1 MGLWTR
7 VRLSPPP
14 PDATCLP
21 GGFFILDSA
30 ALLAFALPQSL
41 NNETVVV
48 WLRGLVVALLL
59 VALWGPSIPV
69 QPIQTVVL
77 LDQSP
82 SARDA
87 VWKVAPELGLSGA
100 KYVAFASGATQVA
113 SATARR
119 LDLGEGTQLKAAL
132 QKAQELRPDR
142 IVLVS
147 DGLFQDQAEPI
158 GTPIY
163 SLYQPPSPNLSVS
176 LVAPALP
183 GKGETIEVRTVLEST
198 ASVPVK
204 LTLKGPSGQVVR
216 ELQIQPGR
224 SSVGYRFRL
233 DGPSTVTA
241 RVESPLGTEQ
251 ARLELSPAD
260 TTRVWVLGD
269 PALARYLQAQGF
281 SVEERRDISL
291 PVRAEVVALGVGA
304 RDLSA
309 AELDALQSFL
319 SQGGS
324 LLWTATPGG
333 LFFGAWER
341 SSLADSLPVEPVEQP
356 GGVGIVLVLDVSGSM
371 LEADKLG
378 LAVVGSL
385 ELIRSARPQDY
396 IGVVL
401 FSNRPRW
408 LFRPRPMTEQ
418 GRKEAESLLLSLQA
432 GGGTQ
437 ISQAYSEALEALEQ
451 VPTDSKQV
459 IALTDGLASDVT
471 PRIFDQARDAAP
483 EIKTSTVALGSDAD
497 RQFLRELAQAGG
509 GTFWDVPSP
518 QDLPRFFLEEAQRAF
533 KRDALEGSFPV
544 SVRPHPIT
552 RSVNPPALSVILPAK
567 TKPWAQTL
575 LSSGDRTVL
584 AVGESGRGRVAAL
597 ATDLSRSW
605 QGWQGAPAL
614 VAELLRWLSQTPARP
629 RVQAVREPDAVRVL
643 LEGSFERPRLRA
655 GGLEQSFAPVGPLR
669 YEARL
674 PREAVGQAVVLEN
687 EQPRLRLQLPTQPEW
702 RLEDGRENLRRLSE
716 ASGGRLLR
724 DASEL
729 RSLEGRKPFNLQ
741 LLLIALAMALFL
753 LERYLEHRRVVG
765 LARP

>member
-1 MGLWTR
+1 MLLWLR
-7 VRLSPPP
+7 SLII
-14 PDATCLP
+14 AL
-21 GGFFILDSA
+21 L
-30 ALLAFALPQSL
+30 LLAF
-41 NNETVVV
+41 
-48 WLRGLVVALLL
+48 
-59 VALWGPSIPV
+59 WGPSVPV

-82 SARDA
+82 SAREA
-87 VWKVAPELGLSGA
+87 VWKFAPQVQLPRA
-100 KYVAFASGATQVA
+100 QYVAFASGATQVA
-113 SATARR
+113 GATARR
-119 LDLGEGTQLKAAL
+119 LDLGEGTHLAEAL

-147 DGLFQDQAEPI
+147 DGLFQDLAEPI

-176 LVAPALP
+176 LVGPALP
-183 GKGETIEVRTVLEST
+183 GKGETIEVRAVLEST
-198 ASVPVK
+198 ANVPVK
-204 LTLKGPSGQVVR
+204 LTLNGPSGSVER
-216 ELQIQPGR
+216 ELQLKPGR

-233 DGPSTVTA
+233 DGASAVTA
-241 RVESPLGTEQ
+241 RVESPLGSEL

-281 SVEERRDISL
+281 LVEERRDISL
-291 PVRAEVVALGVGA
+291 PIRAEVVALGVGA

-319 SQGGS
+319 NQGGS
-324 LLWTATPGG
+324 LLWTATPSG
-333 LFFGAWER
+333 LFFGGWER
-341 SSLADSLPVEPVEQP
+341 TSLSDSLPLEPVEEP

-371 LEADKLG
+371 AEADKLG

-396 IGVVL
+396 IGVVV
-401 FSNRPRW
+401 FSDRARW

-418 GRKEAESLLLSLQA
+418 GRKEAESLLLSAPA
-432 GGGTQ
+432 GGGTR
-437 ISQAYSEALEALEQ
+437 ISQAYTEALEALEN

-459 IALTDGLASDVT
+459 IALTDGLATDAT
-471 PRIFDQARDAAP
+471 PSLYDAARDAAP
-483 EIKTSTVALGSDAD
+483 QIKTSTVALGSDAD
-497 RQFLRELAQAGG
+497 RRFLRELAQAGG

-533 KRDALEGSFPV
+533 KREALEGNFPV

-552 RSVNPPALSVILPAK
+552 RDSNPPALSVILPAK

-575 LSSGDRTVL
+575 LSSGEGTVL

-605 QGWQGAPAL
+605 QGWRGTSAL
-614 VAELLRWLSQTPARP
+614 MAELLRWLSQTPARP
-629 RVQAVREPDAVRVL
+629 RVQAVREQGFVRVL
-643 LEGSFERPRLRA
+643 LEGQFERPSIRA
-655 GGLEQSFAPVGPLR
+655 AGQEQSFAPTGPLR
-669 YEARL
+669 FEARL
-674 PREAVGQAVVLEN
+674 PRETVGQAVVFEN

-702 RLEDGRENLRRLSE
+702 RIEDGRANLQRLSE
-716 ASGGRLLR
+716 TSGGRLLA

-729 RSLEGRKPFNLQ
+729 QSLAGRKALNLQ
-741 LLLIALAMALFL
+741 WPLIALAMGLFL
-753 LERYLEHRRVVG
+753 LERYLERRRGHRI
-765 LARP
+765 A